1 LRFIGFAGDQIFG
14 CLSLGATTVPA
25 NISWP
30 KIGGY
35 FGLVIWLEEWRGNQ
49 DSKDASLRPSS
60 LAKDHLTDNARTAD
74 CSAADSNRL
83 SIDSLG
89 RNAARRRD
97 VDRILLTVKE

>member
-14 CLSLGATTVPA
+14 CLSLGAITVPA

-49 DSKDASLRPSS
+49 DSKDAGLRAVIPCQGSF
-60 LAKDHLTDNARTAD
+60 A
-74 CSAADSNRL
+74 
-83 SIDSLG
+83 G
-89 RNAARRRD
+89 
-97 VDRILLTVKE
+97 

>member
-35 FGLVIWLEEWRGNQ
+35 FGLVIWLE
-49 DSKDASLRPSS
+49 AV
-60 LAKDHLTDNARTAD
+60 ARQP
-74 CSAADSNRL
+74 
-83 SIDSLG
+83 G
-89 RNAARRRD
+89 F
-97 VDRILLTVKE
+97 